1 MAKKATP
8 LSVSDIILHADA
20 QTIQQAL
27 EARTKIDELL
37 VQREE
42 AYQKIDAIE
51 QQVEEWVGDEGLF
64 VYPAPPAPVAG
75 FNKVISVARPKPVKP
90 VSEAETAEDVPD
102 EDVDPT
108 TQDAAKKTK

>member
-8 LSVSDIILHADA
+8 LRVSDIILHADA

-42 AYQKIDAIE
+42 AYQKVEAIE
-51 QQVEEWVGDEGLF
+51 QQVEELVGDEGIF

-75 FNKVISVARPKPVKP
+75 FNKLIPVARPKPVKP
-90 VSEAETAEDVPD
+90 TPESEPAEEASEEDVEPMT
-102 EDVDPT
+102 EDAT
-108 TQDAAKKTK
+108 AKTK

>member
-1 MAKKATP
+1 MAKKIIP

-27 EARTKIDELL
+27 EARSKIDELL

-42 AYQKIDAIE
+42 AYQKIDTIE
-51 QQVEEWVGDEGLF
+51 QQVEELVGEDGLF

-75 FNKVISVARPKPVKP
+75 FSKLIPASRPKAVKP
-90 VSEAETAEDVPD
+90 APEPETVEEEPKD
-102 EDVDPT
+102 ED
-108 TQDAAKKTK
+108 ASAKTK